1 MNLKTLKNEVLIQS
15 TKNLIREENHLLSKV
30 LAHLHE
36 IETRKLYLAL
46 GYGSLFTFAVKE
58 LGYSEASAHRRIEA
72 MRFLKKTPQ
81 AKTVVDTGKINLS
94 NLSLLERLSREAK
107 AEPQQNVEALNLL
120 QEATSTAEAEIKL
133 RQHFGLENKKRVIKI
148 EVDEET
154 YQLWLNAKEN
164 LNEPKDFVAL
174 KKLCQAATKGESKSA
189 KKEVRQ
195 SKKARTARVVLRRE
209 LIQKAEHRCEYVS
222 PQTGRRCDS
231 TYFLE
236 CDHKIPYFLGGKTVQ
251 QNMRILCAQHNKFL
265 FHELKSADVLG

>member
-1 MNLKTLKNEVLIQS
+1 MNLKILKNEVLIQN
-15 TKNLIREENHLLSKV
+15 TKNLIREENRLLSKV

-46 GYGSLFTFAVKE
+46 GYGGLFTFAVKE
-58 LGYSEASAHRRIEA
+58 LGYSETSAHRRIEA
-72 MRFLKKTPQ
+72 MRFLKKTPE
-81 AKTVVDTGKINLS
+81 AKTVVEAGKINLS

-120 QEATSTAEAEIKL
+120 QQEVTSTAEAEIKL

-154 YQLWLNAKEN
+154 YQLWVKTKESMN
-164 LNEPKDFVAL
+164 QPKDGEAL
-174 KKLCQAATKGESKSA
+174 KKLCQSV
-189 KKEVRQ
+189 KKEDTKKEIRQ
-195 SKKARTARVVLRRE
+195 SETARAAGVVLKRK
-209 LIQKAEHRCEYVS
+209 LIRKAEHRCEYVS

-236 CDHKIPYFLGGKTVQ
+236 CDHKFPYFLGGKTVP

-265 FHELKSADVLG
+265 FYELKSAEVLG

>member
-1 MNLKTLKNEVLIQS
+1 MNLKSLKNEVLIQN
-15 TKNLIREENHLLSKV
+15 TKNLIREENRLLSKV

-81 AKTVVDTGKINLS
+81 AKTVVEAGKINLS

-154 YQLWLNAKEN
+154 YQLWMKAKES
-164 LNEPKDFVAL
+164 LNVPKDGEAL
-174 KKLCQAATKGESKSA
+174 KKLCLAATKGESE
-189 KKEVRQ
+189 KKEVHQ
-195 SKKARTARVVLRRE
+195 SEKARTAGVVLKRK
-209 LIQKAEHRCEYVS
+209 LVQKAEHRCEYVS

-236 CDHKIPYFLGGKTVQ
+236 CDHKIPYFLGGKTVP